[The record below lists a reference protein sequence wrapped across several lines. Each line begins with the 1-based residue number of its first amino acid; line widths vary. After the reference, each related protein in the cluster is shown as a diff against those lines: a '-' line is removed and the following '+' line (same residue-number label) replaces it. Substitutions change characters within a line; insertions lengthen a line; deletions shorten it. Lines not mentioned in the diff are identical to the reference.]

1 MFDVGICER
10 DLGYIIDG
18 AVIDIL
24 NGVDAKSNQSMLVLD
39 ITVQQWSESNQ
50 PTEFRNTS
58 QAIGYAKQV
67 INLVLQNPNCYTQ
80 HSNCCNTTI

>member
-24 NGVDAKSNQSMLVLD
+24 NGVDANSQSINAGFRYYSSNSGLKAINQQSSQTFKQLVML
-39 ITVQQWSESNQ
+39 N
-50 PTEFRNTS
+50 
-58 QAIGYAKQV
+58 K
-67 INLVLQNPNCYTQ
+67 
-80 HSNCCNTTI
+80 